1 MPSGERTF
9 VEENRRAQIID
20 CAVEALATLG
30 YQQASMAK
38 IAKLAG
44 ITPGLIAYYFGSKDE
59 LIEAVVRHAVKLATD
74 LMVPRILA
82 QTTATDGLR
91 VYFETNLEFM
101 RVHRK
106 PLLALVEI
114 ITHDHDG
121 PYAGQQG
128 TAIDD
133 IEKLLAWGQQ
143 TGEFRQFELR
153 PMAIAIRG
161 AIDAVPSYVLK
172 DPDYDLSALAAE
184 LATIFTLAT
193 RRTS

>member
-1 MPSGERTF
+1 MPSGGRTF

-59 LIEAVVRHAVKLATD
+59 LIEAVVAHAAKLATD
-74 LMVPRILA
+74 LMLPRILA
-82 QTTATDGLR
+82 QTSATDALR

-101 RVHRK
+101 RLHRK

-114 ITHDHDG
+114 VVHDRDG

-128 TAIDD
+128 SAITD

-143 TGEFRQFELR
+143 TGEFRRFELR

-161 AIDAVPSYVLK
+161 AIDAVPSYLLK
-172 DPDYDLSALAAE
+172 DPDYDVSALAAE

-193 RRTS
+193 RRTP